1 MYYHVQVSF
10 NDGSPVNSLDNS
22 DLEDVKQKVLS
33 YLLGEDFFLGGA
45 AIPANRVK
53 TLIVARS
60 QDKSSEC
67 VNLAYSRMPMGARE
81 VVTPE
86 ACVFGDERFSEDI
99 TESIITQLKNNP
111 KLRRKHSAIEIW
123 TVAKTPEHLADLR
136 STVTNLYITA
146 KDLLD
151 KETDRRYAR
160 FRLKVILVGLIN
172 YAAFIFVLWKFDFHK
187 VVHPLIIVIEVTL
200 HLVTVF
206 LLLFG
211 KEYEPRELLRAKKA
225 KIREQVYDEAQFEDL
240 DIRKK

>member
-1 MYYHVQVSF
+1 MYYHVQVSL
-10 NDGSPVNSLDNS
+10 NDGSPVNSLDNA
-22 DLEDVKQKVLS
+22 DLEDVKQKVLA

-45 AIPANRVK
+45 AIRANRVK

-67 VNLAYSRMPMGARE
+67 VNLAYSRMPMGAKE

-86 ACVFGDERFSEDI
+86 ACVFGDERFSEDV
-99 TESIITQLKNNP
+99 TESVITQLKNNP

-123 TVAKTPEHLADLR
+123 TVAKTPEHLADLL

-151 KETDRRYAR
+151 KETERRYGK
-160 FRLKVILVGLIN
+160 FRLKAVLIGLIN
-172 YAAFIFVLWKFDFHK
+172 YAAFIFFLWKFDFHTI
-187 VVHPLIIVIEVTL
+187 VHPAIIVAEVTL
-200 HLVTVF
+200 HLVAVF
-206 LLLFG
+206 FLLFG
-211 KEYEPRELLRAKKA
+211 REYEPRKLLKAKKEN
-225 KIREQVYDEAQFEDL
+225 IREQVYDENQFKEL